1 MDDGFAKGGIRSRR
15 DFRLYL
21 SFAMQKRNQVE
32 RDGRLSPVQLMT
44 GMKVRTVQNLALQE
58 EDVEMPRELCEDSEF
73 AQRLKEMVQGF
84 TDFEFVMRD
93 EVARKNA
100 LRRDKS
106 NQKTKDGDDLEVGSV
121 WSYQGEKVA
130 IVEPH
135 GEVGRPVTATVRM
148 KDGNCL
154 LYTSPSPRDY

>member
-1 MDDGFAKGGIRSRR
+1 
-15 DFRLYL
+15 
-21 SFAMQKRNQVE
+21 
-32 RDGRLSPVQLMT
+32 
-44 GMKVRTVQNLALQE
+44 MKVRTVQNLALQE

-84 TDFEFVMRD
+84 TEFEFVMRD

-148 KDGNCL
+148 KDGNTKRVKVSEL
-154 LYTSPSPRDY
+154 RALAAAMPVHMIPAVVKEGAFVMYRDLSLIHI